1 MKDSDLGRP
10 SSERLSGLWA
20 LAGSRSGRPSLR
32 RRERKRG
39 RGRRRSAPAHPA
51 AQTKL
56 RPESSALPGRSRRG
70 RNSHVRQPCGGRTP
84 APTARDPA
92 PAASTAP
99 GHGGA
104 GRGRARRAGVPA
116 RRCPHALGAPQAP
129 APRGP
134 LLRPPGRRAAGNKG
148 AAAAPPAAPASAR
161 TPRQPP
167 GPARPHLSPSPRAG
181 RQLPLD
187 GRPGGAGASG
197 ARRPPGAALTAAA
210 PGRRGAV
217 GELG

>member
-1 MKDSDLGRP
+1 MPPRTPQPRQSCAQRAAP
-10 SSERLSGLWA
+10 CPA
-20 LAGSRSGRPSLR
+20 
-32 RRERKRG
+32 G
-39 RGRRRSAPAHPA
+39 RGGDATRTCGSLVGAGHPPPRPATPHQRR
-51 AQTKL
+51 AQ
-56 RPESSALPGRSRRG
+56 PPG
-70 RNSHVRQPCGGRTP
+70 T
-84 APTARDPA
+84 
-92 PAASTAP
+92 
-99 GHGGA
+99 A

-181 RQLPLD
+181 RQRPLD